1 MAKPQLGSKRTCIS
15 CNTRFYDLGKA
26 PALCPK
32 CGTEQPIEQ
41 PRLRRPG
48 GNVGEMRPAKKL
60 APAPGVDEADL
71 VVGEEVEEVEEEAEE
86 DVLEDTSDLEDDT
99 ETIGPEIAVEPDADE
114 TER

>member
-1 MAKPQLGSKRTCIS
+1 MAKTELGIKRVCVA

-48 GNVGEMRPAKKL
+48 GNVSDQRPIKKPVPV
-60 APAPGVDEADL
+60 AGADEADL
-71 VVGEEVEEVEEEAEE
+71 VEVEGVEEEAEE
-86 DVLEDTSDLEDDT
+86 DVLEDASDLEDSDDP
-99 ETIGPEIAVEPDADE
+99 IGPEIEVAPDADE